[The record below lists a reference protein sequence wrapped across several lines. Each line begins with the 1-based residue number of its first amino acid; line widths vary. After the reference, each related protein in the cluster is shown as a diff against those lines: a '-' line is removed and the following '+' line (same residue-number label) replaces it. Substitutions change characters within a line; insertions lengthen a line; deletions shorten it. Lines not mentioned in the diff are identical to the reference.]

1 MPYLTCIF
9 ENWSDKCGVDRH
21 NILFINDLNID
32 SNPMTHLIKYA
43 DDTTIQVN
51 VNNSSPDI
59 SQDTVNQYLEWSD
72 DNCIPCNV
80 TKCNELCMWKR
91 CKENYS
97 QAELITAMAFFMDF
111 QNVK

>member
-1 MPYLTCIF
+1 MFSWHCVNKGTTQGSVSGPYLF
-9 ENWSDKCGVDRH
+9 NLS
-21 NILFINDLNID
+21 INNLDID

-51 VNNSSPDI
+51 VNKSSPDI
-59 SQDTVNQYLEWSD
+59 SHYLEWSE

-80 TKCNELCMWKR
+80 TKCNELCMRKR

-97 QAELITAMAFFMDF
+97 QTELIIAMDF
-111 QNVK
+111 QNMK